1 MAKDPAVEEFAAR
14 VRALKARDGRS
25 YEALGRRLGVSAS
38 TLHRYC
44 SGEAVPEGFA
54 PVARLAALC
63 GASAGETASLEAAW
77 TRADRARR
85 PPTPVPAPGP
95 EAPAPEAGE
104 PSGPAQRDGEEGES
118 GGGPGNGPEA
128 GPASG
133 SEGGSEAGP
142 VSGPGAVPAPGAAS
156 VGASPVGLPS
166 GGRWGRWGWRGLGG
180 GALAVVVAVLV
191 GAVLLPRERAEP
203 PAPAP
208 PLTWTASSHVW
219 RNGCGHTYL
228 VDRAPGRVPAP
239 PPPADARR
247 WAAARGAVDGGE
259 TLVRVSVQGTGDAAV
274 VLQALHVRVVGRAAP
289 LPWPAYRMDQGCGG
303 AVTPRLLDVDL
314 DRPRPVA
321 RPVDGFDASGQEG
334 RTLPAVSFPYAV
346 TAAGPEELLV
356 AARTAGCDCRW
367 FLELEWSAA
376 GRRGT
381 VRIGDEGGRPFRTS
395 GVVGRPSY
403 GYDSGGRAWI
413 TDGESGQVG

>member
-1 MAKDPAVEEFAAR
+1 MARDPAVEEFAAL

-54 PVARLAALC
+54 PVARLAVLC

-95 EAPAPEAGE
+95 EAPAP
-104 PSGPAQRDGEEGES
+104 
-118 GGGPGNGPEA
+118 GPGNE
-128 GPASG
+128 
-133 SEGGSEAGP
+133 SEGGAG
-142 VSGPGAVPAPGAAS
+142 SGTEPGAVSG
-156 VGASPVGLPS
+156 GASPEGLPS

-180 GALAVVVAVLV
+180 GALAVVVAVLI

-203 PAPAP
+203 PAPAA